1 MPKKT
6 SHDVRPPA
14 KVKKNITDES
24 NRIIRGTFIAS
35 VSAFV
40 LSSLTTS
47 IGSLID
53 GVVIGKYLG
62 MDSLEAFSLV
72 SPVLIVFS
80 LIGAVIASGARN
92 RFTTMMGSGDISGA
106 RGVFTLSAALGAGLP
121 TLLLIVILLFS
132 DPVCTL
138 LGATGSAAG
147 LLDKTRGYLVGVA
160 IGLPAMNLSR
170 ILSVYMAIDNDRL
183 LPVISSLV
191 LTVADIA
198 LDVIIAAS
206 GGGTFGMG
214 LATSI
219 SHYAALVVLLMHFRR
234 GERLLRFTPSAIRWK
249 EAFTM
254 IFKGLPVGIG
264 RLSNTMRTIALNHA
278 LAWAAVTGCIAAYG
292 VQRQADSLL
301 NPFIFGISDAIS
313 TLTGILSGEEN
324 RHMLRWLAKDC
335 FLLVCTF
342 ILALSALFWFLS
354 PPFAAL
360 FFDGAP
366 EALELAVRAARCF
379 AVGLPVCVL
388 CHAYEGYLEG
398 RGKTHRNMVL
408 TFLSEGGYIVLAA
421 FALQP
426 FMGAEAVWYAFPVSQ
441 VLLLVTIFVLI
452 LIQNRREKAQ
462 PKDVWEWVLGLP
474 ADFDVPECD
483 RIDRTITDRDGVMD
497 LSRDAWDFCE
507 RHGCDPRRKY
517 FISLAVEEL
526 ATNTVTYGFR
536 PGRHNCID
544 MRILK
549 KKDEYI
555 LRIRDN
561 CEIFDPV
568 KQLQLYS
575 ADSPVHHI
583 GLRLAMS
590 SARDVQY
597 TTILKLNNLVLRI

>member
-1 MPKKT
+1 M
-6 SHDVRPPA
+6 V
-14 KVKKNITDES
+14 
-24 NRIIRGTFIAS
+24 
-35 VSAFV
+35 
-40 LSSLTTS
+40 
-47 IGSLID
+47 
-53 GVVIGKYLG
+53 
-62 MDSLEAFSLV
+62 
-72 SPVLIVFS
+72 
-80 LIGAVIASGARN
+80 ASGARN
-92 RFTTMMGSGDISGA
+92 RFSTLMGSGDIAGA
-106 RGVFTLSAALGAGLP
+106 RGVFTLSAMLGAGLP
-121 TLLLIVILLFS
+121 TLLLIVILLFP
-132 DPVCTL
+132 DPICRL
-138 LGATGSAAG
+138 LGATGGAAG
-147 LLDKTRGYLVGVA
+147 LLSQTRGYLIGVA

-191 LTVADIA
+191 LTVVDIA

-219 SHYAALVVLLMHFRR
+219 SHYAALAVLLVHFRR
-234 GERLLRFTPSAIRWK
+234 EERLLRFTPSAVRWK
-249 EAFTM
+249 EARVM
-254 IFKGLPVGIG
+254 LVRGLPVGIG
-264 RLSNTMRTIALNHA
+264 RASNTLRTIVLNQT
-278 LAWAAVTGCIAAYG
+278 LAWFAVAGCIAAYG

-301 NPFIFGISDAIS
+301 NPFVFGISDAMP

-324 RHMLRWLAKDC
+324 RHMLKWLTKDC
-335 FLLVCTF
+335 LLLVCTF

-354 PPFAAL
+354 PLFAAL
-360 FFDGAP
+360 FFDDAP

-379 AVGLPVCVL
+379 AVGLPLCVL

-398 RGKTHRNMVL
+398 RGETRRNLVL
-408 TFLSEGGYIVLAA
+408 AFLSEGGYIVLAA

-426 FMGAEAVWYAFPVSQ
+426 FMGVEAVWYAFPVSQ
-441 VLLLVTIFVLI
+441 VLQLLTIAVII
-452 LIQNRREKAQ
+452 LIRNRREKTR
-462 PKDVWEWVLGLP
+462 PKDFWEWFMGLP
-474 ADFDVPECD
+474 EDFDVPECD
-483 RIDRTITDRDGVMD
+483 RIDRTITSKDEVIS

-507 RHGCDPRRKY
+507 KHGCDPRRKY

-555 LRIRDN
+555 LSIRDN

-568 KQLQLYS
+568 KQFQLYDAS
-575 ADSPVHHI
+575 SPVHHI

-590 SARDVQY
+590 FAREVRY
-597 TTILKLNNLVLRI
+597 TTVLKLNNLVIRI